1 MPDEPT
7 AGTEGCPPDLEIF
20 FTKGYGLANAA
31 SPVDVLRGKEG
42 SESLMSATQTFYG
55 STIGKKILMAV
66 TGIILFGFV
75 LVHMLGNMQ
84 IYIGPAR
91 LNAYSKLLHD
101 NALEV
106 LWPARIVLSLCVLVH
121 IIAAVQ
127 VWLRSRAARP
137 VKYRVKVDI
146 ATDYAARTMVWSG
159 PIILAFVVFHILHL
173 TTGNVLPSQFVAHD
187 VYHNVVA
194 GFQLWPVAAIY
205 IIANL
210 MLGFHLYHGLW
221 SLFQTLGFNHPRY
234 NPYRR
239 VAAVLFAVAI
249 AAGNISIPVSI
260 LAGWV
265 H

>member
-1 MPDEPT
+1 
-7 AGTEGCPPDLEIF
+7 
-20 FTKGYGLANAA
+20 
-31 SPVDVLRGKEG
+31 
-42 SESLMSATQTFYG
+42 MSATQTFYG

-137 VKYRVKVDI
+137 
-146 ATDYAARTMVWSG
+146 
-159 PIILAFVVFHILHL
+159 
-173 TTGNVLPSQFVAHD
+173 
-187 VYHNVVA
+187 
-194 GFQLWPVAAIY
+194 
-205 IIANL
+205 
-210 MLGFHLYHGLW
+210 
-221 SLFQTLGFNHPRY
+221 
-234 NPYRR
+234 
-239 VAAVLFAVAI
+239 
-249 AAGNISIPVSI
+249 
-260 LAGWV
+260 
-265 H
+265 